1 MNYGRIDFIY
11 QASKGITKVGEEFE
25 CETKEIF
32 DKTLLES
39 LDCGVPLIYHI
50 YNSKK
55 LSKGKEY
62 KRELKL

>member
-1 MNYGRIDFIY
+1 MYGRIDY
-11 QASKGITKVGEEFE
+11 LYSDSKGVTKIGEKYE
-25 CETKEIF
+25 CETKEHF

-39 LDCGVPLIYHI
+39 LDCGIPLTYHI

-55 LSKGKEY
+55 LSKEH